1 MTLRSLRWRWKNWPA
16 MRNCGRSWAREAGT
30 GFINTHHKLARPGLP
45 RECYRGKQSC
55 MTDRSSK
62 ILAFLIV
69 MSCCAAG
76 AYLAVFRPGYANNSE
91 YLGGLIFL
99 QIVIAALWSYR
110 QRFFPALLIV
120 FLWAA
125 TFSPFV
131 RSEEHTSE
139 LQSQSNLVCR
149 LLLEKKNT

>member
-16 MRNCGRSWAREAGT
+16 MRNCGRSRAREAGT

-76 AYLAVFRPGYANNSE
+76 EYLAVFCHGYVNNSD
-91 YLGGLIFL
+91 YLVELNLLIFE
-99 QIVIAALWSYR
+99 
-110 QRFFPALLIV
+110 FALLWCYIIC
-120 FLWAA
+120 FYA
-125 TFSPFV
+125 
-131 RSEEHTSE
+131 
-139 LQSQSNLVCR
+139 
-149 LLLEKKNT
+149 

>member
-1 MTLRSLRWRWKNWPA
+1 
-16 MRNCGRSWAREAGT
+16 
-30 GFINTHHKLARPGLP
+30 ARPGLP

-76 AYLAVFRPGYANNSE
+76 AYLAVFCPGYANNSE
-91 YLGGLIFL
+91 YLGGLILL
-99 QIVIAALWSYR
+99 QIVIAALWKYR
-110 QRFFPALLIV
+110 QRFFPALQIV
-120 FLWAA
+120 FLWPA

-131 RSEEHTSE
+131 SAAPVGRWFVLAAGAFSGFVAFMKDRSH
-139 LQSQSNLVCR
+139 R
-149 LLLEKKNT
+149 FGAFLLLACCCFVAAFFSPLF